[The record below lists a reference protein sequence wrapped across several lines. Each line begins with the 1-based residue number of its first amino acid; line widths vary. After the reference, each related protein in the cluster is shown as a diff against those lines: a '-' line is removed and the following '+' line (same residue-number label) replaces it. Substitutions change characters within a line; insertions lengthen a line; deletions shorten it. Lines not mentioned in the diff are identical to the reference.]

1 MSFQHFWFNRRFR
14 LANFGDFEIGN
25 IFDVEVNDN
34 DIRKWICY
42 VEAKVRK
49 NFYLK
54 DLKKIYL
61 GW

>member
-54 DLKKIYL
+54 N
-61 GW
+61 